1 MKSLLGFVLAAVYAA
16 AIGGAYYLATHGG
29 DDWTAGQWLY
39 LVALPYTLSMVAAF
53 GSVDLSA
60 ESTSSVLKAAA
71 FCCALAYA
79 AGAIVEFGLRS
90 IFALAFRARR
100 RA

>member
-1 MKSLLGFVLAAVYAA
+1 MKSLLGFVIAAIYAA
-16 AIGGAYYLATHGG
+16 AFGVAYYLATHAG
-29 DDWTAGQWLY
+29 DDWTAGQWLFF
-39 LVALPYTLSMVAAF
+39 VALPYTLSMVRAF
-53 GSVDLSA
+53 GEVDLSA
-60 ESTSSVLKAAA
+60 DSLTSVLKAAA